1 VGKGGLDDVSGR
13 VLQGLLVAG
22 LNPGAAVEI
31 EVGMPPRQDELDSL
45 FADLSFPREHV

>member
-1 VGKGGLDDVSGR
+1 LVNGFGYIRETGHSLVGKGGLDDVSGR

-31 EVGMPPRQDELDSL
+31 EVGMPPR
-45 FADLSFPREHV
+45 